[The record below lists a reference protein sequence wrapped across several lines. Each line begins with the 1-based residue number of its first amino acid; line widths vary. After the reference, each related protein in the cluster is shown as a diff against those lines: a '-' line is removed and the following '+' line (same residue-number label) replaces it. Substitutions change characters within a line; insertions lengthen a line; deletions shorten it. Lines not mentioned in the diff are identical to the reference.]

1 MNPAVIT
8 TKDEKYPYIHIK
20 FIGDLVTERYEDFK
34 KGLMEAS
41 DIIEKTANEGH
52 GKVKIMLDLTEFSGN
67 YSLSSLNLLV
77 DFAKS
82 NVPYV
87 QKTASFGGSDKVNM
101 AGEIAVVLSGRDNIK
116 VCKTK
121 EEAISFII

>member
-8 TKDEKYPYIHIK
+8 TKDENYPYIHIK

-87 QKTASFGGSDKVNM
+87 ERTASFGGSDKVNM